1 VVPMVTGRR
10 GPGLAKSRGPSL
22 ITTTHSARV
31 RASDVRWRELME
43 TADVMSEGSARREAI
58 GSTWYG
64 STSMILAIPQA
75 SEEERTFLAAV
86 ADRDVHVRLRVLRI
100 ALREATLRAPAPLGS
115 SHCEIRVQSDQRGVR
130 IDVDVQAP
138 LIEGP
143 AVARPTRP

>member
-1 VVPMVTGRR
+1 MVTGRR
-10 GPGLAKSRGPSL
+10 GPGLAKSREPAL
-22 ITTTHSARV
+22 ISATHGARV
-31 RASDVRWRELME
+31 RASDVRWRALME
-43 TADVMSEGSARREAI
+43 TADVISEGAARREAV
-58 GSTWYG
+58 GSAWFG
-64 STSMILAIPQA
+64 STSMILSIPQA

-100 ALREATLRAPAPLGS
+100 ALREATLRAPAPLGRS
-115 SHCEIRVQSDQRGVR
+115 QCEIRVQSDERGVR